1 MTRSCV
7 EGVCFRSWAGLRRC
21 PDLQQEELV
30 VLEGLVGGA
39 LRPLLSLSE
48 MVDELRLA
56 LCLSVLEELGLVE
69 Q

>member
-1 MTRSCV
+1 M
-7 EGVCFRSWAGLRRC
+7 
-21 PDLQQEELV
+21 